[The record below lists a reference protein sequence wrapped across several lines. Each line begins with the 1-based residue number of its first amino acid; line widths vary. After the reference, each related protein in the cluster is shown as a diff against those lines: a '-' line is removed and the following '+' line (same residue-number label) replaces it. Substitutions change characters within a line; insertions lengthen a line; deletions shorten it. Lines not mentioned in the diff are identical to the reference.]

1 MKRRENT
8 GRKPVRT
15 KLLLLRLIGRH
26 ASVAI
31 TAFWQFPAFFSSCS
45 PLSVDLPAQQR
56 TQIYIQNRNKTS
68 PEAVDLFFFDTSGV
82 QMLDAWQ
89 RVALQDGVPVY
100 GLSRA
105 GGKRLAVLSASL
117 KDTTRWLDIR
127 SYADLC
133 KRTVTLQTEQPSA
146 PFLAGE
152 TLLEDGRTRVA
163 NVALRPLLTRIV
175 LRSVAADFSGRPYA
189 GVPFRCRTLYLSYA
203 GAECH
208 PLGADA
214 GKPLSWI
221 SAGWADSA
229 AVKRL
234 PHPEILLQEGCGDI
248 GPGRVSLGRAFYC
261 YAGPQTRLV
270 LGGTMGEDEVYYPI
284 PLAQLEPGGEYLVD
298 VTLRRMS
305 SPDPDIPTE
314 TGAVQLDFVTLPW
327 VRGDSYSVR
336 F

>member
-1 MKRRENT
+1 M
-8 GRKPVRT
+8 
-15 KLLLLRLIGRH
+15 
-26 ASVAI
+26 
-31 TAFWQFPAFFSSCS
+31 
-45 PLSVDLPAQQR
+45 
-56 TQIYIQNRNKTS
+56 
-68 PEAVDLFFFDTSGV
+68 FFFDTSGV
-82 QMLDAWQ
+82 QVLDAWQ

-117 KDTTRWLDIR
+117 KDTTRWLDIH

-133 KRTVTLQTEQPSA
+133 KRTVSLQEERPSA

-163 NVALRPLLTRIV
+163 DVIMRPLLTKIV
-175 LRSVAADFSGRPYA
+175 LRSIAADFSGRPYA

-229 AVKRL
+229 AVNRL
-234 PHPEILLQEGCGDI
+234 PHPEILLQEGCGEI
-248 GPGRVSLGRAFYC
+248 GPGRVALERTFYC
-261 YAGPQTRLV
+261 YTGPQTRLV
-270 LGGTMGEDEVYYPI
+270 LGGSIGEDEVFYPI
-284 PLAQLEPGGEYLVD
+284 PLARQEHGGQYLLD
-298 VTLRRMS
+298 ITLRRKG

-314 TGAVQLDFVTLPW
+314 TGAVQLDFATLPW
-327 VRGDSYSVR
+327 AQGNAYTVT